1 LFEVDAH
8 SKTELFNELSQ
19 GVVINFSIVFLSY
32 FVNLDLLMALLD
44 FLAAAEPA
52 SRSGA
57 N

>member
-1 LFEVDAH
+1 MFEVDAH

-19 GVVINFSIVFLSY
+19 GVVINFGIVFLSNL
-32 FVNLDLLMALLD
+32 VNLDLFMALLD

-52 SRSGA
+52 GRGGA